1 MRGLWAPPA
10 SQSQVPGDNASPGK
24 RGWGRW
30 VPSPQLLRKQACK
43 SIVMARITYSVTAAL
58 PKELSWRLK
67 QKQENMS
74 QVRPGSRLPNCSPRV
89 RARTQTW
96 HCQASLRACPARSL
110 YLGLLSAHAPDD
122 TPSRGPAA
130 PANHKAQQPARLRG
144 RWGGARRRETW
155 GCSCRNLE
163 RLRATPVAS

>member
-10 SQSQVPGDNASPGK
+10 SQSQVPGDNESPGK

-122 TPSRGPAA
+122 TPAGAQRHRRTTKPSSPRGCGDDGAGRGGVRPEVAA
-130 PANHKAQQPARLRG
+130 AGTWRGSAQPG
-144 RWGGARRRETW
+144 
-155 GCSCRNLE
+155 
-163 RLRATPVAS
+163 